1 MGAVSITDKSRTPNI
16 DMFNVLGIGVAV
28 NVKTSTLVFNS
39 FNRSLCL
46 TPKRCSSS
54 IINNPKSANFTS
66 FDNNLCVPTTISN
79 LPVSKFSIVS
89 LISLAVLNLDKIP
102 ISTGKFSKRCSIV
115 S

>member
-54 IINNPKSANFTS
+54 IINNPK
-66 FDNNLCVPTTISN
+66 
-79 LPVSKFSIVS
+79 
-89 LISLAVLNLDKIP
+89 KIDTNVKN
-102 ISTGKFSKRCSIV
+102 ICIYFVQNRL
-115 S
+115 